1 MSETTAHTSDE
12 ATSKKAK
19 DDAGSRNGPRKKGK
33 KKKAKTRE
41 GVPAF
46 AQRYP
51 RDETLDTLLVTF
63 ERGDY
68 ASVREG
74 AQKLI
79 ASSTKPAVRQ
89 AAEDLLRRLEPDP
102 LARYLLGA
110 ATLLLVFFSIWYFTH
125 RLSP

>member
-1 MSETTAHTSDE
+1 MSEASE
-12 ATSKKAK
+12 QAGEQAPPKKAK
-19 DDAGSRNGPRKKGK
+19 DAAALRKKR
-33 KKKAKTRE
+33 KKKAKPRE

-51 RDETLDTLLVTF
+51 RDETLDALLETF

-68 ASVREG
+68 LSVREG

-79 ASSTKPAVRQ
+79 STTTKPAVRQ

-102 LARYLLGA
+102 LARYLLA
-110 ATLLLVFFSIWYFTH
+110 IASLLLVFFSIWYFTH
-125 RLSP
+125 RLGP